1 MKLNL
6 EAETAT
12 VLPDRDTL
20 ARVSVAFL
28 FANVI
33 APSHA
38 TVIITHSAFSSGTA
52 IAGASVSI
60 TQVSNQ

>member
-6 EAETAT
+6 DNECAA
-12 VLPDRDTL
+12 VLPERDTL

-33 APSHA
+33 APSNA
-38 TVIITHSAFSSGTA
+38 TTIINHSNFSSGVA